1 MNKIWS
7 SKNPC
12 TFYSAYVFSVGICVL
27 NSFHFSLPL
36 TSLLKRKKRTQHF
49 FVGVSDITTF
59 IKSDYPYVPLSFY
72 I

>member
-12 TFYSAYVFSVGICVL
+12 AFYSAYVFSVGICVL

-36 TSLLKRKKRTQHF
+36 TSLLKRKKKEHNTFLWVYRT
-49 FVGVSDITTF
+49 
-59 IKSDYPYVPLSFY
+59 
-72 I
+72 